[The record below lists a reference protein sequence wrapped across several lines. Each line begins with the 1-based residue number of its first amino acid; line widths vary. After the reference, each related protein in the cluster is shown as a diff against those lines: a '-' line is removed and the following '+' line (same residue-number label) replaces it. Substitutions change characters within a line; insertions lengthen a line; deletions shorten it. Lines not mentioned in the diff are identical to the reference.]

1 MGIDIV
7 ILVFGVFTVF
17 ESLKFVL
24 LRTTGCYCDLHLEDI
39 VEENDETIAVYNG
52 KHNGDTIQI
61 IRVCLPSG
69 MPQEIR
75 VTADR
80 FGNTY
85 TGKQY
90 MMLYFR
96 LALLIT
102 VTVVAVL
109 LRVYLA
115 S

>member
-17 ESLKFVL
+17 ESMKFIL
-24 LRTTGCYCDLHLEDI
+24 LRTTGCYCDLQLEAI

-52 KHNGDTIQI
+52 KHNGDIIQI
-61 IRVCLPSG
+61 TRVCFPSG

-75 VTADR
+75 ATADR

-85 TGKQY
+85 TDKQY
-90 MMLYFR
+90 MMLYLR
-96 LALLIT
+96 LTLLIT
-102 VTVVAVL
+102 ATVVSVL

>member
-24 LRTTGCYCDLHLEDI
+24 LRTTGCYCDLQLEDI

-61 IRVCLPSG
+61 TRVCLPTG

-85 TGKQY
+85 TEKQY
-90 MMLYFR
+90 MMLYLR

-102 VTVVAVL
+102 ATVVAVL

>member
-1 MGIDIV
+1 MSIDVV

-24 LRTTGCYCDLHLEDI
+24 LRTTGCYCDLQLEDI
-39 VEENDETIAVYNG
+39 VEDNDETIAVYNG
-52 KHNGDTIQI
+52 KHNGDIIQI
-61 IRVCLPSG
+61 TRVCLPAG

-85 TGKQY
+85 TDKQY
-90 MMLYFR
+90 IMLYLR
-96 LALLIT
+96 LTLLIT
-102 VTVVAVL
+102 ATVIAVL
-109 LRVYLA
+109 LRVYLVA
-115 S
+115 

>member
-1 MGIDIV
+1 MSIDIV
-7 ILVFGVFTVF
+7 ILIFGVFAIF
-17 ESLKFVL
+17 ESLRFVF
-24 LRTTGCYCDLHLEDI
+24 LRATGCYCDLQLEDI

-52 KHNGDTIQI
+52 KHNGDTIQVT
-61 IRVCLPSG
+61 RVCLSSG
-69 MPQEIR
+69 IPQEIR

-85 TGKQY
+85 TDKQY
-90 MMLYFR
+90 VMLYMR

-102 VTVVAVL
+102 ATVIAVL
-109 LRVYLA
+109 LRVYLV